1 MRIVNEILLKNNRKT
16 KEEQIFL
23 KVLESSIN
31 LLKTKENLCTLL
43 NI

>member
-23 KVLESSIN
+23 KWFSS
-31 LLKTKENLCTLL
+31 KEVAGSDSK
-43 NI
+43 